1 MAAVLA
7 ALLLGRWQLAQG
19 LSRVVEETTA
29 VPTPDAGSSGTVG
42 IEIYDP
48 PGAPDAR

>member
-1 MAAVLA
+1 MVAVLA
-7 ALLLGRWQLAQG
+7 VLLFGRLQLAQG

-29 VPTPDAGSSGTVG
+29 APTPDAGHSGTVG

-48 PGAPDAR
+48 AGAPDAR